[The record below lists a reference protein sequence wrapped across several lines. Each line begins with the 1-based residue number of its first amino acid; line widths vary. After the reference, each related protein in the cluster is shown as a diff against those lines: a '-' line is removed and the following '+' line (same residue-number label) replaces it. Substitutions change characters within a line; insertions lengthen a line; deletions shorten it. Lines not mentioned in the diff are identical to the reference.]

1 LTKVSRHIGGCVAN
15 AQYRERMDRSQL
27 QQSIT
32 HAAFGF
38 RGYNTTNLGRT
49 PELLAHPRFSA
60 IVERRLSEASA
71 ICTTCLDRPV
81 DLVAR
86 VEQRE
91 ETTLQTYGEAVG
103 LIVAVELA
111 QLEIL
116 ETCFEI
122 PYAKA
127 RLGFGFSLGEV
138 TALIAGKS
146 VEMAEALRPPL
157 LLSGDCAAL
166 AEDVTLGV
174 LFSRG
179 PQLPI
184 DDVVRLCLHITNEGQ
199 GVIAPSA
206 YLAPN
211 SLLLMGQGATLDR
224 FKQRIPD
231 AFPDRVYLRKNEDRW
246 PPLHTPIM
254 WEKAIPNRSAVLM
267 HSMRGAFVA
276 PQPPVLSLVT
286 GKASYNDFNI
296 RETLHRWVDHPQR
309 LWEVVLEILS
319 QDIEVIVHVGPDPN
333 IVPATFSR
341 LSENVAA
348 QIKAR
353 LGVRAVSEMV
363 ARPWLKSVLP
373 ARSALLRAPLIRHV
387 VLEDWLLANAHN

>member
-1 LTKVSRHIGGCVAN
+1 MDQAILSP
-15 AQYRERMDRSQL
+15 AQF

-32 HAAFGF
+32 HAAFAF

-49 PELLAHPRFSA
+49 PELLAHPKYGPT
-60 IVERRLSEASA
+60 VERHLRRTSEVCSQA
-71 ICTTCLDRPV
+71 LGRPV
-81 DLVAR
+81 DLVQR
-86 VEQRE
+86 VRLKQ
-91 ETTLQTYGEAVG
+91 ETNLASYGEAVG

-111 QLEIL
+111 HLELL
-116 ETCFEI
+116 ESCFGVS
-122 PYAKA
+122 YSSA

-138 TALIAGKS
+138 AALVAGK
-146 VEMAEALRPPL
+146 VFDAADALRPPL
-157 LLSGDCAAL
+157 SLSADCAAL

-179 PQLPI
+179 PMLPI
-184 DDVVRLCLHITNEGQ
+184 DDVVRLCLHITSDGK

-206 YLAPN
+206 FLAPN

-231 AFPDRVYLRKNEDRW
+231 AFPDRVYLRKNDERW

-254 WEKAIPNRSAVLM
+254 WQKAIPNRSAVMM
-267 HSMRGAFVA
+267 HQVRGGFTA
-276 PQPPVLSLVT
+276 PKPPVLSLVT
-286 GKASYNDFNI
+286 GKASYNDFNA
-296 RETLHRWVDHPQR
+296 RELLHRWVDHPQR
-309 LWEVVLEILS
+309 LWDAVLEILS
-319 QDIEVIVHVGPDPN
+319 QDIDLIVHVGPEPN

-353 LGVRAVSEMV
+353 LGIRAVSEMV
-363 ARPWLKSVLP
+363 ARPWLKAVLP
-373 ARSALLRAPLIRHV
+373 ARTALLRAPLIRHV
-387 VLEDWLLANAHN
+387 ILEDWLLAQDANG